1 MNAPPRRFSLEF
13 EGRTYNATYYHE
25 GRTVT
30 VIWEGADLKRH
41 EISSPTADAWVT
53 ARALLRKLLDA
64 ASMRGDLV
72 RL

>member
-1 MNAPPRRFSLEF
+1 MIARPRSFSVEF

-25 GRTVT
+25 VRTVT
-30 VIWEGADLKRH
+30 VIWEGSDLKRH
-41 EISSPTADAWVT
+41 EISSPTADAWST
-53 ARALLRKLLDA
+53 ARALLRKLLEA